1 MRRAILAAAFAGCAV
16 AALPAQQP
24 RKFTSGI
31 DLVRVDALVTDGHST
46 ISGLTAS
53 DFELRD
59 NGVPQ
64 SIDSVLLESLPLSV
78 TFVLDTSGSVN
89 GIKLFN
95 LERAVGVVLDRLRD
109 EDMAAL
115 ITFSHRVRLA
125 RALTSDR
132 AAIRDTLHG
141 VAAAGTTALRDA
153 VYTGLALS
161 GREHTRSLVLAFSDG
176 IDNASWLSEGIVQ
189 RAAERSDA
197 VVYGVA
203 VAETPEM
210 PGRKA
215 RYARGQTDFLEAIAT
230 LTGGRLLRADTGDVT
245 SAFGEVLAEFRT
257 RYLITY
263 SPARV
268 AASGWH
274 SIELTVKGRRAVVTA
289 RRGYE
294 R

>member
-1 MRRAILAAAFAGCAV
+1 MRTLMTALLAACAV
-16 AALPAQQP
+16 ASLSAQQH
-24 RKFTSGI
+24 KFTSGI

-78 TFVLDTSGSVN
+78 TFVLDTSGSV
-89 GIKLFN
+89 GGTKLLN
-95 LERAVGVVLDRLRD
+95 LERAVDVVLDRLKG

-115 ITFSHRVRLA
+115 ITFSHRVSLA
-125 RALTSDR
+125 RTLTTDR
-132 AAIRDTLHG
+132 GAIRDALRSVG
-141 VAAAGTTALRDA
+141 AAGTTALRDA

-161 GREHTRSLVLAFSDG
+161 GREHSRSLVLAFSDG
-176 IDNASWLSEGIVQ
+176 LDNASWLSEAVVQ

-203 VAETPEM
+203 VAETPAT
-210 PGRKA
+210 PFTRA
-215 RYARGQTDFLEAIAT
+215 RYARGQTDFLQSIAT
-230 LTGGRLLRADTGDVT
+230 LTGGRLLQADTGDVA
-245 SAFGEVLAEFRT
+245 SAFGEVLEEFRT

-268 AASGWH
+268 PSKGWH
-274 SIELTVKGRRAVVTA
+274 SIELTVKGRRTVITS
-289 RRGYE
+289 RRGYQ